1 MKKRKNINRLFCI
14 TLIMILLLSNGLL
27 RTHAEGDTNTTSGSI
42 TEVEESKELITTLE
56 SMMNELPIIEELDN
70 EKDTEVIEETY
81 QQLVEIKKLYDNLSE
96 EEKNFITK
104 DIINKLETTEQ
115 WFSEREEVMSKQEQM
130 TALISQ
136 FEKKVLQLPT
146 LEQLKNG

>member
-1 MKKRKNINRLFCI
+1 MKKIQ
-14 TLIMILLLSNGLL
+14 
-27 RTHAEGDTNTTSGSI
+27 
-42 TEVEESKELITTLE
+42 
-56 SMMNELPIIEELDN
+56 
-70 EKDTEVIEETY
+70 VIEETY

-104 DIINKLETTEQ
+104 DIIHKLETTEQ

-146 LEQLKNG
+146 LEKWRIYRYIQSNISKTYSHYR

>member
-56 SMMNELPIIEELDN
+56 SMMNELPTIEELDN

-81 QQLVEIKKLYDNLSE
+81 N
-96 EEKNFITK
+96 N
-104 DIINKLETTEQ
+104 
-115 WFSEREEVMSKQEQM
+115 
-130 TALISQ
+130 
-136 FEKKVLQLPT
+136 
-146 LEQLKNG
+146 

>member
-1 MKKRKNINRLFCI
+1 MYKSIIIKYYITERGDYCMKKRKNINRLFCI

-56 SMMNELPIIEELDN
+56 SMMNELPTIEELDN

-81 QQLVEIKKLYDNLSE
+81 N
-96 EEKNFITK
+96 N
-104 DIINKLETTEQ
+104 
-115 WFSEREEVMSKQEQM
+115 
-130 TALISQ
+130 
-136 FEKKVLQLPT
+136 
-146 LEQLKNG
+146 